1 MPGAAWPDAHIV
13 NVAPGA
19 TVHTL
24 LAYHDVAVHTE
35 SGCDPADSA
44 PELRVYVPGQHSATD
59 EAFTFEACS
68 HAGPVWISLIEAI
81 IPAVG
86 TIYG

>member
-1 MPGAAWPDAHIV
+1 MPGAAWPGAHIV

-19 TVHTL
+19 TAHTL

-68 HAGPVWISLIEAI
+68 HAGPS
-81 IPAVG
+81 G
-86 TIYG
+86 